1 MQRRAFVLMPFE
13 DEFDDI
19 YEYLIREPLSKAGY
33 DVNRADEI
41 LNQENILSSIIDSI
55 IHSELIVAD
64 LSTSNPNVY
73 YELGLSHAYRK
84 DVILITQEI
93 TEVPFDLRSYRIITY
108 STSRFTQMNKAR
120 RDIEKLLEDI
130 QSGTHEIWK
139 PCH

>member
-73 YELGLSHAYRK
+73 YELGLSHA
-84 DVILITQEI
+84 
-93 TEVPFDLRSYRIITY
+93 
-108 STSRFTQMNKAR
+108 
-120 RDIEKLLEDI
+120 
-130 QSGTHEIWK
+130 
-139 PCH
+139 